1 MLIGHEKVVLDGLY
15 GEREFFSH
23 APLRELLMLAVAAV
37 GEGMDADSA
46 PGHEDSLHL
55 EIAGIHQLPE
65 VVEYDVHAVFMEVS
79 MVAEA
84 EEIELE
90 ALALNHPVVRDIA
103 DADFRKVRLACN
115 RAETGEFRA
124 IETYPIII
132 FRMLVLEG
140 FKYLR
145 SIIHL
150 VIRLI
155 SEGLQ
160 ALKFSSF

>member
-1 MLIGHEKVVLDGLY
+1 M
-15 GEREFFSH
+15 
-23 APLRELLMLAVAAV
+23 
-37 GEGMDADSA
+37 
-46 PGHEDSLHL
+46 
-55 EIAGIHQLPE
+55 EIPVI
-65 VVEYDVHAVFMEVS
+65 
-79 MVAEA
+79 AET

-103 DADFRKVRLACN
+103 DADFRKIRLACN

-124 IETYPIII
+124 IETYPVII

>member
-1 MLIGHEKVVLDGLY
+1 MRRESLLRQGLIFGPRASVIAIREDGDATSRGKESGDLDVFRVHQANQILHNLVHTVL
-15 GEREFFSH
+15 
-23 APLRELLMLAVAAV
+23 V
-37 GEGMDADSA
+37 
-46 PGHEDSLHL
+46 
-55 EIAGIHQLPE
+55 EIPVI
-65 VVEYDVHAVFMEVS
+65 
-79 MVAEA
+79 AET

-103 DADFRKVRLACN
+103 DADFRKIRLACN

-132 FRMLVLEG
+132 LGMLVLKG

-160 ALKFSSF
+160 SLKFSSF